1 MFDPSRHTRVRNL
14 QADVTI
20 QGVPI
25 DDYIR
30 RVISSS
36 GGTQGGSGQSNKMEE
51 LLAEKLKPLIA
62 FNDEKRILSQTIN
75 EVSSKISELAS
86 SKKES
91 ENDQWRPRVE
101 SDLQALTETVSSLD
115 KRFSEIKTKRGV
127 DHGTLQSSIVELK
140 TEMIERINEVTKDIE
155 KLRSDLEE

>member
-20 QGVPI
+20 EGVPI

-75 EVSSKISELAS
+75 EVSSKIAELES
-86 SKKES
+86 SKES
-91 ENDQWRPRVE
+91 KNDQWRPRVE
-101 SDLQALTETVSSLD
+101 SELQALTETLSSLD